1 MFKKRIKLND
11 VKSTI
16 FSGHIILVGKSLEGT
31 KPTLFIDYVIKR
43 TEQTRSLVLIYDRV
57 NVLDEDYTRLLKSNL
72 Y

>member
-31 KPTLFIDYVIKR
+31 KPVLSIEYVIKR
-43 TEQTRSLVLIYDRV
+43 TEQTRSLVLTYDKV
-57 NVLDEDYTRLLKSNL
+57 DTLDEDYARLLKSNL